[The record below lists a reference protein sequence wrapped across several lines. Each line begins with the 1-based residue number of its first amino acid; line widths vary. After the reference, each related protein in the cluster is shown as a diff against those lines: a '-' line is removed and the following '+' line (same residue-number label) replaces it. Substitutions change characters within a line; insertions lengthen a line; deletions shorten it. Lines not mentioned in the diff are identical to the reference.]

1 MFYLCS
7 NRKRPVTPTKEVI
20 MDCPI
25 CGAVAENITSPG
37 FDGLGVRC
45 HNCKDFDVADAVL
58 NQLLRMDIEERTAAL
73 EKARRLAP
81 PGERPVI
88 NSISLN

>member
-1 MFYLCS
+1 
-7 NRKRPVTPTKEVI
+7 

-37 FDGLGVRC
+37 FDGLQVRC

-58 NQLLRMDIEERTAAL
+58 NNLLRMDFEERTAAL
-73 EKARRLAP
+73 EKARRLAA
-81 PGERPVI
+81 PGQRPA
-88 NSISLN
+88 ISSTSLH

>member
-1 MFYLCS
+1 
-7 NRKRPVTPTKEVI
+7 

-58 NQLLRMDIEERTAAL
+58 NNLLRMDIEERTAAL

-88 NSISLN
+88 NSTSLS

>member
-1 MFYLCS
+1 
-7 NRKRPVTPTKEVI
+7 

-25 CGAVAENITSPG
+25 CGAAAAENITGPG

-45 HNCKDFDVADAVL
+45 RNCKDFDVADAVL

-73 EKARRLAP
+73 EKARRLAS

-88 NSISLN
+88 NSASLN

>member
-1 MFYLCS
+1 
-7 NRKRPVTPTKEVI
+7 

-58 NQLLRMDIEERTAAL
+58 NQLLRSTSCCAWILRSVPLRSKKRGAW
-73 EKARRLAP
+73 RLQAN
-81 PGERPVI
+81 GQ
-88 NSISLN
+88 